1 MEKEY
6 ELCKHI
12 NNPVIVCAPDGTAV
26 YKNATASVLDSF
38 AYSTLEQLIRSY
50 GPGGTPQS
58 SMHLDSMGMDYDVI
72 ASRLEDGNT
81 MLLLDNTAYRPKR
94 KHILYDFQMED
105 ILNSMS
111 DGVFIADRYGVTLA
125 VNKTYEEI
133 FGIAAHEV
141 VGRYVGDLVK
151 DGTFSD
157 SVILPVIQGGTS
169 VTKLLRTRNGKEA
182 LVTGKPIFNQAG
194 ELVMAVTNVRDISD
208 LNTMQYEL
216 QRERSLSENILKS
229 SVQVE
234 NIVVKSPLM
243 GRILEYAEQIAPFPT
258 TVLITGETGAGKDV
272 VANYIHR
279 HSNRSDKPFL
289 KLNCS
294 SIPESLIESELFGYN
309 SGAFTG
315 ANKGGKPGL
324 FELADGG
331 TLLLDE
337 IGDMPLYLQVK
348 LLRVLQD
355 GEIYRLGGAK
365 AKKVDVRLIAATNAD
380 LENLSETGRF
390 RKDLYYRIN
399 VVSICV
405 PPLRQR
411 REEIPFLAEYY
422 LYRYCQSYGLN
433 KIYAPEVLQCFYQ
446 YDWPGNVRELKNIVE
461 NLIVS
466 NSGPILTLDHLPPS
480 FLKEF
485 EPMAVPKEQGNTLRA
500 ITDSTERSIIT
511 QALKE
516 GGGLRGAARVLG
528 MNHSTLYRRIKKLGI
543 PYKGNLRGAGADGSP
558 SKRIDR

>member
-1 MEKEY
+1 MEREY
-6 ELCKHI
+6 ELCRHI
-12 NNPVIVCAPDGTAV
+12 NNPVIVCAPSGIPV
-26 YKNATASVLDSF
+26 YKNATASVLD
-38 AYSTLEQLIRSY
+38 AYAHSALEQLASSY
-50 GPGGTPQS
+50 GAGETPQKS
-58 SMHLDSMGMDYDVI
+58 VPLDSLGMAYDVVPFQ
-72 ASRLEDGNT
+72 LEDGNI

-94 KHILYDFQMED
+94 SHILYDFQMED

-111 DGVFIADRYGVTLA
+111 DGIFIADRNGVTLA

-133 FGIAAHEV
+133 FGIPSHEV

-157 SVILPVIQGGTS
+157 SVILPVIQSKSS

-194 ELVMAVTNVRDISD
+194 DLVMAVTNVRDISD
-208 LNTMQYEL
+208 LNALQYEL
-216 QRERSLSENILKS
+216 QRERSLSESILKNNS
-229 SVQVE
+229 QAE
-234 NIVVKSPLM
+234 NIVVKSPAM
-243 GRILEYAEQIAPFPT
+243 KRILEYAEQIAPFPT

-279 HSNRSDKPFL
+279 HSNRADKPFL

-294 SIPESLIESELFGYN
+294 SIPENLIESELFGYN
-309 SGAFTG
+309 AGAFTG
-315 ANKGGKPGL
+315 ANKNGKPGL

-355 GEIYRLGGAK
+355 GEIQRLGGSK
-365 AKKVDVRLIAATNAD
+365 VKKVDVRLIAATNAD
-380 LENLSETGRF
+380 LESLSETGQF

-399 VVSICV
+399 VVSIHV

-411 REEIPFLAEYY
+411 REEISFLAEHY
-422 LYRYCQSYGLN
+422 LYRYCQNYGLN
-433 KIYAPEVLQCFYQ
+433 KIYAPEVLQCFNQ

-466 NSGPILTLDHLPPS
+466 NSGPILTLDYLPQS
-480 FLKEF
+480 FLKGFKPEILQ
-485 EPMAVPKEQGNTLRA
+485 KEQQSTLRA
-500 ITDSTERSIIT
+500 ITEITERSLIS

-516 GGGLRGAARVLG
+516 TGGLRGAARVLG

-543 PYKGNLRGAGADGSP
+543 PYGGGQGRKEALP
-558 SKRIDR
+558 PEELPE